1 MIVYPIILSAAGII
15 IMALAILTTIAIQ
28 DSRRQARYYEAE
40 KSTTKVLRDTIKK
53 QDAENATLQQELQHA
68 QAENADLSEAL
79 ESVRLLY
86 NKVLRERQELVARN
100 TALVEAMEARPTQP
114 KRTVRK
120 NTQAT
125 E

>member
-1 MIVYPIILSAAGII
+1 MIIYTIILIVAGLII
-15 IMALAILTTIAIQ
+15 GLLAIIATIAIQ
-28 DSRRQARYYEAE
+28 ESRRQAHYKQKAYREEARA
-40 KSTTKVLRDTIKK
+40 KADIDTLG
-53 QDAENATLQQELQHA
+53 AENSRLRE
-68 QAENADLSEAL
+68 ENTDLSEAL
-79 ESVRLLY
+79 ESVRVLY